1 VFGRKVAH
9 DRLATIEEERTFSDA
24 SGEMLC
30 RVFNWVR
37 PACVQLRA
45 RNAIIVLIW
54 KANVVVVFGGAKG
67 LSAD

>member
-1 VFGRKVAH
+1 MAH

-30 RVFNWVR
+30 WVFNGVR
-37 PACVQLRA
+37 PARVQLRA
-45 RNAIIVLIW
+45 RNSIIVLIW
-54 KANVVVVFGGAKG
+54 EANVVVVFGGSKG